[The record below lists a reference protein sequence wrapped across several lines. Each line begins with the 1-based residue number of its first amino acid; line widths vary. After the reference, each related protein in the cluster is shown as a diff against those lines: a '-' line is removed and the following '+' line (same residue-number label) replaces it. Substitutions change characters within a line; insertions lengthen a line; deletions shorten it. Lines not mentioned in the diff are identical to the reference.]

1 MIHKDFYMSAHFSLY
16 VSDVTELRKRY
27 GRCQRITDANE
38 KSAEL
43 SKILSE
49 LKAIDKN
56 NCSEDKKISF
66 AFEVEEIQ
74 LHILYTAFNS
84 KTLPQEHEISL
95 AELTKRY
102 QDLVHSPGYK
112 ELKPW
117 EARKQKIDR
126 YLAKLESE
134 SRQSEGLTLSR

>member
-1 MIHKDFYMSAHFSLY
+1 MIHKDFYMSAHFSFY
-16 VSDVTELRKRY
+16 DSEVSDLRKRY

-38 KSAEL
+38 KTAEL

-56 NCSEDKKISF
+56 NCSEDKR
-66 AFEVEEIQ
+66 FEVEEIQ

-84 KTLPQEHEISL
+84 NTLPKEHEISL

-102 QDLVHSPGYK
+102 QDLVNSPGYK
-112 ELKPW
+112 KLKPW
-117 EARKQKIDR
+117 EAKKQKIDR
-126 YLAKLESE
+126 QLSKLECE
-134 SRQSEGLTLSR
+134 SRQSQGLNLSR

>member
-1 MIHKDFYMSAHFSLY
+1 MSAHFSFY
-16 VSDVTELRKRY
+16 DSEVRRLRRDY
-27 GRCQRITDANE
+27 GRCQRINDANE

-102 QDLVHSPGYK
+102 QDLVNSPGYQK
-112 ELKPW
+112 LKPW
-117 EARKQKIDR
+117 EATKQKIDR
-126 YLAKLESE
+126 YLAALNSKLEQPQELS
-134 SRQSEGLTLSR
+134 LSR

>member
-1 MIHKDFYMSAHFSLY
+1 MSAHFYDSK
-16 VSDVTELRKRY
+16 VQTLRKRY
-27 GRCQRITDANE
+27 GRCQKITDANE
-38 KSAEL
+38 KTAEL
-43 SKILSE
+43 SNILSE

-102 QDLVHSPGYK
+102 QDLVNSPGYQN
-112 ELKPW
+112 LKPW
-117 EARKQKIDR
+117 EATKQKIDR
-126 YLAKLESE
+126 YLAALNSKLEQPQELS
-134 SRQSEGLTLSR
+134 LSR